1 MMLSASTWAPV
12 TQMKTDP
19 WAHPVPEA
27 VTSSVQCEKPTLVKV
42 VGSLFCPALTVQP
55 WNRDRARDGWT
66 RREARNKPSVSQ
78 HLVYNKNHFD
88 YLVNQSAHKW
98 CAEL

>member
-42 VGSLFCPALTVQP
+42 VGSLIRPALIVQP
-55 WNRDRARDGWT
+55 WNRYRAREGWT
-66 RREARNKPSVSQ
+66 GSEARNKPSISQ
-78 HLVYNKNHFD
+78 QLVYIKNHFN
-88 YLVNQSAHKW
+88 YLVNQ
-98 CAEL
+98 